1 MRELHVNNVIIIRFK
16 NLIITCSLNELL
28 KTIDYKLAIFCIYQ
42 LMLFIQ
48 TIRSS
53 RCCMYITRQAVP
65 FSQLNLLTFNK
76 LSVTLKLAELQGFN
90 MCACIIVVM

>member
-1 MRELHVNNVIIIRFK
+1 MRELHVNNFIIIRFK

-48 TIRSS
+48 TIRS
-53 RCCMYITRQAVP
+53 RCCMHITRQAVP
-65 FSQLNLLTFNK
+65 FSQLNIYSK
-76 LSVTLKLAELQGFN
+76 VLKGG
-90 MCACIIVVM
+90 

>member
-65 FSQLNLLTFNK
+65 FSQLKIYSKVWKGGWMVSFYNFVN
-76 LSVTLKLAELQGFN
+76 F
-90 MCACIIVVM
+90 

>member
-48 TIRSS
+48 TIRRS

-65 FSQLNLLTFNK
+65 FRMNLLTFNK